1 MKLLIPWGL
10 LGLIGIAILIIIY
23 IIKPNYQQ
31 KFISSTYVWRLSRKY
46 KKKKLP
52 TSRLIDILII
62 ICQILI
68 VAICSMILAKPSQ
81 ILKTQ
86 TEEPEVIAIIDSSA
100 SMKAKSG
107 DETRFQR
114 AVSKV
119 RTLAT
124 ETFAANGKV
133 SIIIADSSPYFLTQN
148 VSSDNKAQVFDS
160 LDALTDAKCT
170 YGKADLDGAVKM
182 CEKLIES
189 NPETAVYLYTD
200 TNFYNVPSGI
210 QFKRDEVVKDTEWN
224 ASILN
229 AYAEIVDNY
238 YNIIIEVACYGRPLD
253 LEVNVNVTGA
263 NATDEDSGED
273 LVLDPVVVSCT
284 GDESKRIVFTYN
296 INEADD
302 AEEGTGVGRY
312 DGAEIIDLRGK
323 IGLTDP
329 STGDETGIVSF
340 DKITVS
346 ISENDSLVED
356 NTFEI
361 YGGNKNKLNMY
372 YYSVDSN
379 KKGSLSPFITGAL
392 TYAQNKYSDKWN
404 IKYTPVSTG
413 DPEVIS
419 GYDYYVFE
427 NTMPAKLPEDGF
439 VFLVNPSKAPSGCGF
454 SLNGDE
460 YPLSQTYPTNTGYP
474 ELEYGEDGEG
484 HPLMRNVDPTRITIS
499 KYRRLT
505 VNDDSYKVLMS
516 IDGYPALIYKETE
529 NSRVAVLTFSL
540 KYSDWGI
547 DGTGS
552 FALFMNNLF
561 KAIFPSATDKY
572 VYTVGEDVTLQGMG
586 SSLSVTSTAT
596 TEYREFP
603 AKMRV
608 NTPGSYTVS
617 QTSAFGRE
625 FSDSFFVKIAS
636 SELNIFSIQE
646 SLADP
651 YQTRN
656 EMDFYR
662 DLLLYFAAALVAILF
677 IEWILQLLDN
687 M

>member
-1 MKLLIPWGL
+1 MKLLTPWGL

-31 KFISSTYVWRLSRKY
+31 KFITSTYVWRLSRKY

-52 TSRLIDILII
+52 TSRLRDILII

-68 VAICSMILAKPSQ
+68 VTICAMILSKPSQ

-86 TEEPEVIAIIDSSA
+86 TEEPEIIAIIDSSA

-114 AVSKV
+114 AVSRV
-119 RTLAT
+119 RALAT
-124 ETFAANGKV
+124 ETFAANGRV
-133 SIIIADSSPYFLTQN
+133 SIIVADNAPYFLTQN
-148 VSSDNKAQVFDS
+148 VSADNKAQVFDS
-160 LDALTDAKCT
+160 LDSLTDAKCT
-170 YGKADLDGAVKM
+170 YGRADLDGAVKM
-182 CEKLIES
+182 CEKLIEG

-210 QFKRDEVVKDTEWN
+210 QLKRNEVINKTEWN

-238 YNIIIEVACYGRPLD
+238 YNVIIEVACYGRPLD
-253 LEVNVNVTGA
+253 LEVNVSVAGA

-273 LVLDPVVVSCT
+273 LVFDPVVVSCT
-284 GDESKRIVFTYN
+284 DDLSKRIVFTYN

-340 DKITVS
+340 DKITVT
-346 ISENDSLVED
+346 INENDSLVED

-372 YYSVDSN
+372 YYSVDSDG
-379 KKGSLSPFITGAL
+379 KGSLSPFITGAL
-392 TYAQNKYSDKWN
+392 TYAQNKYADKWD
-404 IKYTPVSTG
+404 IKYTQVNTG
-413 DPEVIS
+413 DPEIIS

-460 YPLSQTYPTNTGYP
+460 YPLSQTYPTDTGYP
-474 ELEYGEDGEG
+474 ELEYGDDGEG
-484 HPLMRNVDPTRITIS
+484 HPIMRNVDPTRITIS
-499 KYRRLT
+499 KYRRLSI
-505 VNDDSYKVLMS
+505 NDDSYKVLMA

-529 NSRVAVLTFSL
+529 NARVAVLTFSL
-540 KYSDWGI
+540 KFSDWGI

-552 FALFMNNLF
+552 FPLFMNNLF

-572 VYTVGEDVTLQGMG
+572 VYTVGEDVTLQSMG
-586 SSLSVTSTAT
+586 SSLSVTSTSTA
-596 TEYREFP
+596 EYSEFP

-636 SELNIFSIQE
+636 SELNIFSVQE

-656 EMDFYR
+656 ENDFYR
-662 DLLLYFAAALVAILF
+662 DLLTYFAAALVAILF

-687 M
+687 L

>member
-182 CEKLIES
+182 CEKLIEG

-210 QFKRDEVVKDTEWN
+210 QFKRDEVVKNTEWN

-460 YPLSQTYPTNTGYP
+460 YPFSQTYPTNTGYP

-505 VNDDSYKVLMS
+505 VNDDGYKVLMS

-572 VYTVGEDVTLQGMG
+572 VYTVGEDVTLRGMG
-586 SSLSVTSTAT
+586 SSLSVTSTST
-596 TEYREFP
+596 TEYGEFP

-636 SELNIFSIQE
+636 SELNIFSVQE

-656 EMDFYR
+656 EKDFYR

>member
-1 MKLLIPWGL
+1 MKLLTPWGL
-10 LGLIGIAILIIIY
+10 LGLIGVAVLIIIY

-52 TSRLIDILII
+52 TSRLRDILII

-68 VAICSMILAKPSQ
+68 VTICAMILAKPSQ
-81 ILKTQ
+81 ILKAQ
-86 TEEPEVIAIIDSSA
+86 TEEPEIIAIIDSSA

-114 AVSKV
+114 AVNRV

-133 SIIIADSSPYFLTQN
+133 SIIVADSSPYFLAQN
-148 VSSDNKAQVFDS
+148 VGADNKAQVFDS
-160 LDALTDAKCT
+160 LDTLTDAKCT
-170 YGKADLDGAVKM
+170 YGKSDLDGAVKM
-182 CEKLIES
+182 CEKFIES

-200 TNFYNVPSGI
+200 TDFYNMPSGI
-210 QFKRDEVVKDTEWN
+210 QLKRDEVINKTEWN

-229 AYAEIVDNY
+229 AYAEVVDNY

-253 LEVNVNVTGA
+253 LEVNVSVTGA
-263 NATDEDSGED
+263 NATDEDSGDD
-273 LVLDPVVVSCT
+273 LVFDPVVVACKDDAST
-284 GDESKRIVFTYN
+284 RIVYTYN
-296 INEADD
+296 INEVDD
-302 AEEGTGVGRY
+302 AEDGTGVGRY
-312 DGAEIIDLRGK
+312 DGAEIIDMRGK
-323 IGLTDP
+323 IGLIDP

-340 DKITVS
+340 DKITVT
-346 ISENDSLVED
+346 INEDDSLVED

-372 YYSVDSN
+372 YYSVGSDG
-379 KKGSLSPFITGAL
+379 KGSLSPFITGAL
-392 TYAQNKYSDKWN
+392 TYAQNKHSDKWN
-404 IKYTPVSTG
+404 IKYTQVNTG
-413 DPEVIS
+413 DPETIS

-427 NTMPAKLPEDGF
+427 NTMPKTLPKDGF
-439 VFLVNPSKAPSGCGF
+439 VLLVNPSTAPSGCGF

-460 YPLSQTYPTNTGYP
+460 YPFSQTYSTTTGYP

-484 HPLMRNVDPTRITIS
+484 HTLMRNVDPTNITVS
-499 KYRRLT
+499 KYRRIS
-505 VNDDSYKVLMS
+505 VSDEDYKVLMS

-529 NSRVAVLTFSL
+529 TARVAVLTFSL

-552 FALFMNNLF
+552 FPVFMNNLF
-561 KAIFPSATDKY
+561 NAIFPSATDKY
-572 VYTVGEDVTLQGMG
+572 VYTVGEDVTLKSMG
-586 SSLSVTSTAT
+586 SSLSVTSTVT
-596 TEYREFP
+596 TEYGEFP

-608 NTPGSYTVS
+608 NTPGSYTVL

-636 SELNIFSIQE
+636 SELNIFSTQE
-646 SLADP
+646 TLADP

-656 EMDFYR
+656 ENDFYK
-662 DLLLYFAAALVAILF
+662 DLLTYFAAALVAILF

-687 M
+687 L